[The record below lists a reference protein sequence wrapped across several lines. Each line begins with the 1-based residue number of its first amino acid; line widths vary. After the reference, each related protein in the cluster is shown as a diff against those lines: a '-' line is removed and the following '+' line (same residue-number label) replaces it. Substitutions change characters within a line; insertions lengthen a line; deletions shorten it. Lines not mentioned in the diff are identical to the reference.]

1 MKRLIIA
8 LIVLVGLFVAV
19 DFGSAA
25 LAESA
30 VSRQMRSQLGLADD
44 PSVRIN
50 GFPFLTQAAAGQYS
64 SVDVEAARIVV
75 GDLRD
80 LTVRAELRDVAA
92 PLPMLLGSGPK
103 SLQVQVAEGSVRI
116 PADSLQRLLP
126 GVQKLRIETV
136 DENALEQAADDGG
149 DLSIAD
155 IDPNQVVR
163 LAGTVA
169 LLGQESEVSVI
180 AELELA
186 NRQIRIVPR
195 DVRLGAGNS
204 LAIPAAVQRSL
215 TQLFTLS
222 IDPGS
227 LPLRITPTKLR
238 AVDGALEISGRARD
252 LTLGAE
258 TASGS

>member
-1 MKRLIIA
+1 
-8 LIVLVGLFVAV
+8 
-19 DFGSAA
+19 
-25 LAESA
+25 
-30 VSRQMRSQLGLADD
+30 MRSQLGLADD

-50 GFPFLTQAAAGQYS
+50 GFPFLTQAAAGEYS
-64 SVDVEAARIVV
+64 SVDVDAAHIAV
-75 GDLRD
+75 GELRD
-80 LTVRAELRDVAA
+80 LTVRAQMRDVSA

-126 GVQKLRIETV
+126 GVEKLRIETV
-136 DENALEQAADDGG
+136 DENALEQAADNGG
-149 DLSIAD
+149 DLAIAD

-163 LAGTVA
+163 LVGTTS
-169 LLGQESEVSVI
+169 LLQESEVSVL
-180 AELELA
+180 AELELTDG
-186 NRQIRIVPR
+186 QIRIVPR
-195 DVRLGAGNS
+195 DIRLGASNS
-204 LAIPAAVQRSL
+204 PTIPVVAQKAL

-238 AVDGALEISGRARD
+238 AVDDALEISGRARD